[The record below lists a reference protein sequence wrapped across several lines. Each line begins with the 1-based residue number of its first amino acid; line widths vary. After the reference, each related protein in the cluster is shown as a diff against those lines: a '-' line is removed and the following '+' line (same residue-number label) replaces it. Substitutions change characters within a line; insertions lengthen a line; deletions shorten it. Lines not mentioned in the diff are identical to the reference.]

1 MGCDAKQAAW
11 VCSTHHIDT
20 TVARNSDNAVERTQ
34 VNADNRHGLSVK
46 AGYLGGKGR
55 ERKGARRRRGGKT
68 VKWWKMDSSAAERA
82 ARYAGRTGRAVEA
95 VRITEKMLR

>member
-20 TVARNSDNAVERTQ
+20 TVARNSDNAVERAQ

-55 ERKGARRRRGGKT
+55 GEEVGGG
-68 VKWWKMDSSAAERA
+68 VKR
-82 ARYAGRTGRAVEA
+82 
-95 VRITEKMLR
+95 